1 VERVFPFGRSI
12 QLFGVAVVTA
22 VVLSS
27 VALVGNGWAQDQELK
42 VDAKDYWFE
51 PTYRMVAAGTTVKW
65 TNGDDESHTVTN
77 DLGLFDQEIW
87 PGDSWS
93 YTFTEPGV
101 YFYYCQPHDWMIGEI
116 TVVG

>member
-1 VERVFPFGRSI
+1 MLACAS
-12 QLFGVAVVTA
+12 LTA
-22 VVLSS
+22 IALSA
-27 VALVGNGWAQDQELK
+27 VALVGLGSAQDQELK
-42 VDAKDYWFE
+42 VDARDYWFE
-51 PTYRMVAAGTTVKW
+51 PTYKTVPVGTTVTW
-65 TNGDDESHTVTN
+65 TNGDDESHTVTS

-116 TVVG
+116 TVEG